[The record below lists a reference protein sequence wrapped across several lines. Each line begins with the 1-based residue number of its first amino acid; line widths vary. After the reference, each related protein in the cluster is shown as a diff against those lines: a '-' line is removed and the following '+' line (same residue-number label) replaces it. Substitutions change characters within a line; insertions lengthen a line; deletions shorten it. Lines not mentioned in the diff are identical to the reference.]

1 MKTPLPKV
9 CLQQEMNN
17 VGLSVI
23 VETKLREYFSALG
36 DVKPTCSLYEHVIRE
51 VERPLICLVLEHAK
65 GNKGKAADLLGIN
78 RNTLRKKLQEHN
90 LI

>member
-1 MKTPLPKV
+1 MKTPHPKA
-9 CLQQEMNN
+9 CLQEEMSN

-23 VETKLREYFSALG
+23 VEAKLREYFLALG
-36 DVKPTCSLYEHVIRE
+36 DIKPTCSLYEHVIRE

-90 LI
+90 LT

>member
-51 VERPLICLVLEHAK
+51 VERPAK

>member
-1 MKTPLPKV
+1 MKTPPFKARLP
-9 CLQQEMNN
+9 QEMNN
-17 VGLSVI
+17 VGLSAI
-23 VETKLREYFSALG
+23 VETKLKEYFSALG
-36 DVKPTCSLYEHVIRE
+36 DIKPTCSLYEHVIRE
-51 VERPLICLVLEHAK
+51 VERPLICLVLEYAK